1 MFNAFILLLIVSH
14 SFFVV
19 YAWYTRKELIETQIQ
34 LYKNNLELNKYV
46 DYIGDEFE
54 EYQREGTA

>member
-1 MFNAFILLLIVSH
+1 MFNVFILLLIVSH

-19 YAWYTRKELIETQIQ
+19 YAWYTRKELIDTQLL
-34 LYKNNLELNKYV
+34 LYHTEVELNKYV